1 MSNPNPKSKNA
12 DGVRQL
18 TLKDT
23 APDCEIFIN
32 TSIYDLG
39 KLSKGK
45 KVVDVGCGYGK
56 TRKIVEQAGGEWVGV
71 EPFEGG
77 AHTVVGDAQN
87 LPFADETFDIV
98 YMNAVLEH
106 VPDASKAFKE
116 VARVLK
122 KGGIFIGYVAYME
135 CFHEISYSHLSFKA
149 LEYFANDNG
158 LKLEKIA
165 GGRRFGIDYHM
176 QVLFYPLS
184 FSFMRPLRAS
194 LIRGIFRLKSR
205 LAYLALRYKRNMPT
219 SEAKQMADLYFKV
232 ECLRQS
238 VGFQYYITKQ

>member
-1 MSNPNPKSKNA
+1 MQNPNSKNA
-12 DGVRQL
+12 DGVRKL
-18 TLKDT
+18 TLKDI

-32 TSIYDLG
+32 QNIFDLAS
-39 KLSKGK
+39 LSKGK
-45 KVVDVGCGYGK
+45 KVVDVGCGFGK
-56 TRKIVEQAGGEWVGV
+56 TRKIVEDAGGEWVGV

-87 LPFADETFDIV
+87 LPFPDETFDIV

-106 VPDASKAFKE
+106 VPDPSRAFKE

-149 LEYFANDNG
+149 LEYFSKDNG
-158 LKLEKIA
+158 LTLKKIA
-165 GGRRFGIDYHM
+165 GGRRFGIDYHLN
-176 QVLFYPLS
+176 VLFYPLS
-184 FSFMRPLRAS
+184 FRFMRGIRAS
-194 LIRGIFRLKSR
+194 IVRGIFKFKSR
-205 LAYLALRYKRNMPT
+205 LAYLALRFKRKLPAN
-219 SEAKQMADLYFKV
+219 EAKTMAELYYKV

-238 VGFQYYITKQ
+238 VGFQYYIVK